1 MRPGRAKNAR
11 AFALEALKRVEKDQA
26 YLDLLVEHVLET
38 SSLKEVDRRLF
49 SELAYGTVR
58 HRRLLDFYIEQA
70 LDRKIAQTDLTTRNI
85 LRLGA
90 YQLFFLDRIPARAAV
105 NETVEL
111 SIKYARPLVNA
122 VLRRLSDKKAELK
135 KPDDLAGQI
144 ARLATKYSH
153 PDWMT
158 ERFLSQFGEE
168 ESEKFLEANNQRPEL
183 CLRVNTARTRR
194 EDLLEIFEKEQVAT
208 SRGKYSKFAV
218 IVEDRVFPGRL
229 PGYEEGLFAVQ
240 DQASQL
246 VVMMLDPKPGETI
259 LDACAAP
266 GTKTLEIF
274 QLMQKSGK
282 LVSADISEER
292 LSLVSSEVKRLGLQ
306 GFEMLFQDMTAPL
319 KRELQ
324 FDKILLDA
332 PCSGLG
338 TLRRHPEI
346 KWQRTEADIQALSQ
360 LQKRLIKNLA
370 QYLNPGGVMVYST
383 CTVTPEE
390 NQEVVATLLET
401 GEFEPQDPL
410 PYLPESAAAMVADK
424 TFQTLPHRHNT
435 DGFTAFRLGKMK

>member
-11 AFALEALKRVEKDQA
+11 AFALDALKRVEKDQA
-26 YLDLLVEHVLET
+26 YLDLLVEHVLQKN
-38 SSLKEVDRRLF
+38 SLKEVDRRLF

-70 LDRKIAQTDLTTRNI
+70 LDRKISQTDLTTRNI

-111 SIKYARPLVNA
+111 SIKYARPLINA
-122 VLRRLSDKKAELK
+122 VLRKLSDKKAELK
-135 KPDDLAGQI
+135 KPEDLPDKI
-144 ARLATKYSH
+144 SRLAIKYSH
-153 PDWMT
+153 PDWMV
-158 ERFLSQFGEE
+158 ERFLRQFSEE
-168 ESEKFLEANNQRPEL
+168 ECGKFLEADNQRPEL
-183 CLRVNTARTRR
+183 CLRVNTTRTSR
-194 EDLLEIFEKEQVAT
+194 EDLLDIFEKEQVAAR
-208 SRGKYSKFAV
+208 RGKYSKFAV
-218 IVEDRVFPGRL
+218 LVEDHIFPGRL
-229 PGYEEGLFAVQ
+229 PGYLEGLFAVQ

-246 VVMMLDPKPGETI
+246 VVMMLSPEPGEMI

-266 GTKTLEIF
+266 GTKSLEIF
-274 QLMQKSGK
+274 QLMQKKGK
-282 LVSADISEER
+282 LVAADVSEER
-292 LSLVSSEVKRLGLQ
+292 LKLVKNEAERLGLQ
-306 GFEMLFQDMTAPL
+306 GFEILCRDLTAPL
-319 KRELQ
+319 NLKMN

-346 KWQRTEADIQALSQ
+346 KWQRTEHDIQALSQ

-370 QYLNPGGVMVYST
+370 QYVKPGGVLVYST

-390 NQEVVATLLET
+390 NQEVVSTVLET
-401 GEFEPQDPL
+401 GEFEQQDPL
-410 PYLPESAAAMVADK
+410 AFLPDSAATLVNNK
-424 TFQTLPHRHNT
+424 IFQTFPHCHGA
-435 DGFTAFRLGKMK
+435 DGFTAFRLKRL

>member
-11 AFALEALKRVEKDQA
+11 AFALDALKRVEKDQA
-26 YLDLLVEHVLET
+26 YLDLLVENVLQK
-38 SSLKEVDRRLF
+38 SSLKEADRRLF

-70 LDRKIAQTDLTTRNI
+70 LDRKISQTDLTTRNI

-111 SIKYARPLVNA
+111 SIKYARPLINA
-122 VLRRLSDKKAELK
+122 VLRKLSDKKTELK
-135 KPDDLAGQI
+135 KPDDLPDKI
-144 ARLATKYSH
+144 SRLAIKYSH
-153 PDWMT
+153 PDWMV
-158 ERFLSQFGEE
+158 ERFLRQFNEE
-168 ESEKFLEANNQRPEL
+168 ECEKFMEANNQRPEL
-183 CLRVNTARTRR
+183 CLRVNTTRTSR
-194 EDLLEIFEKEQVAT
+194 EDLLEIFEKEQVAA

-218 IVEDRVFPGRL
+218 AVEDHIFPGRL
-229 PGYEEGLFAVQ
+229 PGYQQGLFAVQ

-246 VVMMLDPKPGETI
+246 VVVMLSPEPGDII

-266 GTKTLEIF
+266 GTKSLEIF
-274 QLMQKSGK
+274 QLMQKNGK
-282 LVSADISEER
+282 LVAADVSEER
-292 LSLVSSEVKRLGLQ
+292 LKLVKNEAERLGLE
-306 GFEMLFQDMTAPL
+306 GFEILCRDLTAPL
-319 KRELQ
+319 SPELQ

-370 QYLNPGGVMVYST
+370 QYVKPGGVLVYST

-390 NQEVVATLLET
+390 NQEVVSTLLET
-401 GEFEPQDPL
+401 GEFEQQDPL
-410 PYLPESAAAMVADK
+410 PFLPDSVQPLICNKMLQ
-424 TFQTLPHRHNT
+424 TFPHRHNT
-435 DGFTAFRLGKMK
+435 DGFTAFRLRRMK

>member
-11 AFALEALKRVEKDQA
+11 AFALDALKRVEKDQA
-26 YLDLLVEHVLET
+26 YLDLLVEHVLEKN
-38 SSLKEVDRRLF
+38 SLKEVDRRLF

-70 LDRKIAQTDLTTRNI
+70 LDRKISQTDTTTRNI

-111 SIKYARPLVNA
+111 SVRYARPIINA
-122 VLRRLSDKKAELK
+122 VLRKLSDRKTELK
-135 KPDDLAGQI
+135 KPDELPDRI
-144 ARLATKYSH
+144 SRLAIKHSH

-158 ERFLSQFGEE
+158 ERFLAQFGEE
-168 ESEKFLEANNQRPEL
+168 ESEKFLEANNQRPGL
-183 CLRVNTARTRR
+183 CLRVNTTRTSR
-194 EDLLEIFEKEQVAT
+194 EDLLEVFEKEQVAA

-218 IVEDRVFPGRL
+218 AVEDHIFPGRL
-229 PGYEEGLFAVQ
+229 PGYQEGLFAVQ

-246 VVMMLDPKPGETI
+246 VAMMLSPEPGEII

-266 GTKTLEIF
+266 GTKSLEIF
-274 QLMQKSGK
+274 QLMQKKGK
-282 LVSADISEER
+282 LVCADVSEER
-292 LSLVSSEVKRLGLQ
+292 MKLVKNEARRLGLE
-306 GFEMLFQDMTAPL
+306 GFEILCRDLTAPL
-319 KRELQ
+319 SPGLQ

-346 KWQRTEADIQALSQ
+346 KWQRTEADIQTLSR

-370 QYLNPGGVMVYST
+370 QHVKPGGVLVYST
-383 CTVTPEE
+383 CTITPEE
-390 NQEVVATLLET
+390 NREVVSTLLET
-401 GEFEPQDPL
+401 GEFEQQDPL
-410 PYLPESAAAMVADK
+410 PFLPDSAAAMVADK
-424 TFQTLPHRHNT
+424 TFQALPHRHDT
-435 DGFTAFRLGKMK
+435 DGFTAFRLKRV